1 ANCTCVSSGKE
12 EPAVNFISYSPSR
25 HLRCIADLH
34 PIFSVLFSGSQSRH
48 LRFSIAELHRRRRI
62 ETATTLRS
70 SLMLVPMEI
79 HGIAVQLLF

>member
-48 LRFSIAELHRRRRI
+48 LRFSIAELHRRRAAPRQRRHRG
-62 ETATTLRS
+62 LHLCWFQWRF
-70 SLMLVPMEI
+70 ME
-79 HGIAVQLLF
+79 